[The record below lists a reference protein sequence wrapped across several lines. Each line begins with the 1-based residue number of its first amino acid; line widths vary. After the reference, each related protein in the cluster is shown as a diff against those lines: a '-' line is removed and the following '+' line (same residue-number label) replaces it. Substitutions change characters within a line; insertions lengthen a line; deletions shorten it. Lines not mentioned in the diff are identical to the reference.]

1 MITVEYKDFAE
12 MRAVAREIL
21 GLDGGSA
28 NVKTI
33 PAAPAPTTAAPVRPA
48 APAPAVAASVRP
60 AAPAPAMAA
69 PVRPAA
75 PAPAMAAPVRPAA
88 PAPATAASV
97 PPAAPTPATAV
108 PTTEL
113 SYTLDDLARAGM
125 TLVDTGRQG
134 EVVQQLAR
142 FGVSTLAELPKSQYG
157 AFATVLREMGAQI

>member
-48 APAPAVAASVRP
+48 APAPAV
-60 AAPAPAMAA
+60 
-69 PVRPAA
+69 
-75 PAPAMAAPVRPAA
+75 AAPVRPAA

>member
-60 AAPAPAMAA
+60 AAPAPA
-69 PVRPAA
+69 V
-75 PAPAMAAPVRPAA
+75 AAPVRPAA

>member
-48 APAPAVAASVRP
+48 APAPAVAA
-60 AAPAPAMAA
+60 
-69 PVRPAA
+69 
-75 PAPAMAAPVRPAA
+75 PVRPAA
-88 PAPATAASV
+88 PAPATTARVQPAASV
-97 PPAAPTPATAV
+97 PPAAPAPV
-108 PTTEL
+108 PTTEPA
-113 SYTLDDLARAGM
+113 YTLDDLARAGM

>member
-60 AAPAPAMAA
+60 AAPAPTTAA
-69 PVRPAA
+69 RVQP
-75 PAPAMAAPVRPAA
+75 
-88 PAPATAASV
+88 AASV
-97 PPAAPTPATAV
+97 PPAAPEPV
-108 PTTEL
+108 PTTEPA
-113 SYTLDDLARAGM
+113 YTLDDLARAGM

>member
-60 AAPAPAMAA
+60 AAPAPTTAA
-69 PVRPAA
+69 RVQP
-75 PAPAMAAPVRPAA
+75 
-88 PAPATAASV
+88 AASV
-97 PPAAPTPATAV
+97 PPAAPAPV
-108 PTTEL
+108 PTTEPA
-113 SYTLDDLARAGM
+113 YTLDDLARAGM
-125 TLVDTGRQG
+125 TLMDTGRQG
-134 EVVQQLAR
+134 EVIQLLAR
-142 FGVSTLAELPKSQYG
+142 FGVDALPALPKSQYG
-157 AFATVLREMGAQI
+157 AFATALREMGAQI